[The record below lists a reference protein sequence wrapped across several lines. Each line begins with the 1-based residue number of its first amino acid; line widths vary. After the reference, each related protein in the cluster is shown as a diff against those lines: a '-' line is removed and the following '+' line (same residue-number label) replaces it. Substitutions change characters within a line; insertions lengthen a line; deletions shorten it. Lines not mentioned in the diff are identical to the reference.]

1 MDGIMHRKTE
11 ITGLAREMDS
21 PAAVIFTSIHV
32 MKQCLQRIADD
43 AGNEDSVVN
52 RLRQS
57 LDLAAVASERLGKGN
72 RSLQQA
78 IHHQGES
85 APG

>member
-21 PAAVIFTSIHV
+21 PAAVIFTSIYV

-57 LDLAAVASERLGKGN
+57 LDLAAVASERLVKSSPMDSG
-72 RSLQQA
+72 RSVRA
-78 IHHQGES
+78 AVETF
-85 APG
+85 